1 MNLALLNLGVL
12 EFLLVVVFSIIMS
25 LLPLY
30 CLFDI
35 YHKQFNNRNHLL
47 INLVIVW
54 LLPVI
59 GSLIYI
65 FLVRNHLE
73 ERETRNW
80 S

>member
-1 MNLALLNLGVL
+1 MNLAPLNLGGL
-12 EFLLVVVFSIIMS
+12 EVILVVVFSIIMS

-65 FLVRNHLE
+65 FFVRNYLE